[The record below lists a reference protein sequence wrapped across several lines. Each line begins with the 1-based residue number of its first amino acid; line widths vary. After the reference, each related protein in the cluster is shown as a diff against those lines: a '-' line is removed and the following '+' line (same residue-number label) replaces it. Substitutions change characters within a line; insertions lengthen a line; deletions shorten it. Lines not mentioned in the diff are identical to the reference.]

1 MSNTRNISI
10 LGTGKY
16 LPARCIFSH
25 ELDAQLGLPSGTVER
40 KTKVISRHFVS
51 GETAAQMA
59 AAAARDAVAAVGL
72 QLADIDCL
80 VAANATMD
88 QGMPYNAAL
97 VHSELGLSSYQ
108 TPALDIGTSC
118 LSFLTA
124 LDTVSYLIAAGRY
137 QRVLIVSSD
146 IASYGLDW
154 NILEA
159 SGIFGDGAAAAV
171 IGPTESGSKIL
182 AAKLMTLSVGKS
194 FCEIKGGGT
203 RYFPENLREPIAPY
217 FKFKMDGK
225 AVFRLVF
232 EYMPDF
238 VATLL
243 AEAQMT
249 LDEVALLIPHQAS
262 AHGLQHITRRLGIPP
277 ERLLNIFP
285 THGNQVAASLP
296 TALHEAV
303 AQGRLRRGERA
314 MLLGTSAG
322 VSLGGLIFEY

>member
-1 MSNTRNISI
+1 MSSIRNVSI

-16 LPARCIFSH
+16 LPARRVFSH
-25 ELDAQLGLPSGTVER
+25 ELDGQLGLAPGTVER
-40 KTKVISRHFVS
+40 TSKVVSRHFVE
-51 GETAAQMA
+51 GETPAQMA
-59 AAAARDAVAAVGL
+59 AAAAHDAVAAAGL
-72 QLADIDCL
+72 QLADLDCV

-97 VHSELGLSSYQ
+97 VHGELGLNAHQ
-108 TPALDIGTSC
+108 TPAFDIGNSC

-124 LDTVSYLIAAGRY
+124 LDTLSYLIAAGRY
-137 QRVLIVSSD
+137 RRVLLVSSD

-154 NILEA
+154 SVLEA
-159 SGIFGDGAAAAV
+159 SAIFGDGAAAAV
-171 IGPTESGSKIL
+171 LGPAEDTGKIL
-182 AAKLMTLSVGKS
+182 AAKLLTLSAGQA

-203 RYFPENLREPIAPY
+203 RYYPDLLSGSVSPY

-232 EYMPDF
+232 EHMPAF
-238 VATLL
+238 VAALL

-249 LDEVALLIPHQAS
+249 MNELALVIPHQAS
-262 AHGLQHITRRLGIPP
+262 DHGLKHIARRLEIPAG
-277 ERLLNIFP
+277 RLLNIFP

-303 AQGRLRRGERA
+303 TQGRLRRGDRA